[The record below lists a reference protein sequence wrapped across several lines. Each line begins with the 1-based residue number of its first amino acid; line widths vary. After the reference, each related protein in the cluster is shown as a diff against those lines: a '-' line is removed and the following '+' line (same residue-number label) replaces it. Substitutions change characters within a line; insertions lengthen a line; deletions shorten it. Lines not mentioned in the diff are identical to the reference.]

1 MLDVDTRNLLWETE
15 LHVNMGVPKPM
26 QSLQSPDL
34 IAAKAGDP
42 HAASGGRRRGV
53 GEVGGWGGGVGGVGV
68 GVGGVGGGWPDKGRR
83 VDVAKDSR
91 TQKSRDRDFS
101 DDGAWQVAHLRV

>member
-1 MLDVDTRNLLWETE
+1 
-15 LHVNMGVPKPM
+15 VNMSVPKPM
-26 QSLQSPDL
+26 QSLPQDQF
-34 IAAKAGDP
+34 AAKAGDP

-53 GEVGGWGGGVGGVGV
+53 GEVGGWGGGGGGGGVGI

-83 VDVAKDSR
+83 VDVAEDSP
-91 TQKSRDRDFS
+91 TQKSRDRNFS